1 MNNQD
6 TLKDQTVQSTMLLA
20 LYGRAKASGLFP
32 DVLQDAEA
40 ERIID
45 VMDYDFSQIDETYG
59 TEYACLCCLVRAKRL
74 DERCKAYIQKHP
86 DGTVV
91 NLGSGLD
98 TTFIR
103 VDNGSI
109 RWYNID
115 LPDAIAFRQRF
126 IPPAE
131 RASDIAKSML
141 DYTWLD
147 DVETADGSVFALAG
161 GLFHYFEEAQV
172 RELIRRVS
180 EHFPRGEIFFDA
192 QSKMAARIS
201 NRMVRKTGNKGA
213 EMRFWVN
220 DLQSLKKWSEAIRK
234 VERLSFFGNERKS
247 SRYKLNTMINMWGL
261 DRLGMGFLVSV
272 KWGSE
277 E

>member
-1 MNNQD
+1 MNNQN
-6 TLKDQTVQSTMLLA
+6 TLKGQTVQSTMLLA

-32 DVLQDAEA
+32 DVLRDTEA
-40 ERIID
+40 ERI
-45 VMDYDFSQIDETYG
+45 VGGMDYDFSQIDETYG

-74 DERCKAYIQKHP
+74 DERCEAYIKKHP

-91 NLGSGLD
+91 NLGFGLD
-98 TTFIR
+98 TTFSR
-103 VDNGSI
+103 VDNGAV
-109 RWYNID
+109 RWYNVD
-115 LPDAIAFRQRF
+115 LPDAVAFRQRF

-131 RASDIAKSML
+131 RAADIAKSMF

-147 DVETADGSVFALAG
+147 DVKTADGSVFALAG
-161 GLFHYFEEAQV
+161 GVFCYFEEARV
-172 RELIRRVS
+172 RELVRRVS
-180 EHFPRGEIFFDA
+180 EHFPYGEIFFDA
-192 QSKMAARIS
+192 QPKTTVRIS

-220 DLQSLKKWSEAIRK
+220 DLQALKKWSKTIRK
-234 VERLSFFGNERKS
+234 VERVPFFGNDRKNG
-247 SRYKLNTMINMWGL
+247 RYKLSTTINMWGL

-272 KWGSE
+272 QWGPE

>member
-1 MNNQD
+1 MDSQD

-20 LYGRAKASGLFP
+20 LYGRAKASRFFP
-32 DVLQDAEA
+32 DVLQDTEA
-40 ERIID
+40 ERIVD
-45 VMDYDFSQIDETYG
+45 AMDYDFSQIDETYG

-74 DERCKAYIQKHP
+74 DEWCKAYIQKHP
-86 DGTVV
+86 NGTVV

-98 TTFIR
+98 ATFSR
-103 VDNGSI
+103 VDNGSV

-115 LPDAIAFRQRF
+115 LPDSIAFRQRF

-131 RASDIAKSML
+131 RAADIAKSML

-147 DVETADGSVFALAG
+147 DVETDDGGVFVLADG
-161 GLFHYFEEAQV
+161 LFYYFEEAQV

-192 QSKMAARIS
+192 QSKTVVRIS
-201 NRMVRKTGNKGA
+201 NRMVRKAGNKGA

-220 DLQSLKKWSEAIRK
+220 DLQALKKWSETIRK
-234 VERLSFFGNERKS
+234 VERVPFFGNDRKNG
-247 SRYKLNTMINMWGL
+247 RYKLSTIINMWGL

-272 KWGSE
+272 KWGHKE
-277 E
+277 